1 MLSRMVWRKCVSWLP
16 RGLMLMLSGM
26 LVGMPVSAQ
35 LAPAAQHDA
44 VPPVIRTIP
53 PVSSGTGAAPVVPLA
68 PAPETSASTPS
79 RASTVSPADGSTTNA
94 PAGVPALQARVTDL
108 TGTLDTARRQGLEQR
123 LAALEQRKG
132 AQVAVLIVPT
142 TAPDTIEQFATRV
155 FDAWKLG
162 RKATDDGVLLIMAKN
177 DRTLRIE
184 VGYGLEGAIP
194 DAMAGRIIREQIVPR
209 LQAGDYAG
217 GIEAG
222 VAAIEKLVDGEAL
235 PAPSANSDESMF
247 SGFSVS
253 ELDLAFVIGM
263 TVLFLAGSTLV
274 AGLGAAVASWFFFGT
289 WWAVVAGGVAG
300 LLLSGVL
307 GVLGVKRLFREWLGR
322 GGGGGGSGGGFGGGF
337 GGGRGGRGGFGG
349 GGGFRGGFGG
359 FGGGGGR
366 SGGGGASGRW

>member
-16 RGLMLMLSGM
+16 RELMLMLSGM

-162 RKATDDGVLLIMAKN
+162 RKGTDDGVLLIMAKN

>member
-1 MLSRMVWRKCVSWLP
+1 MVWRKGESWLP
-16 RGLMLMLSGM
+16 RGLTLVLSGM
-26 LVGMPVSAQ
+26 LIGMPVSAQ

-53 PVSSGTGAAPVVPLA
+53 PVSPAAPGTGTVPAVPLA
-68 PAPETSASTPS
+68 PAPETPASTPS
-79 RASTVSPADGSTTNA
+79 RAPTALPADGSTADA
-94 PAGVPALQARVTDL
+94 PVGVPTLQARVTDL

-142 TAPDTIEQFATRV
+142 TAPDTIEQYATRV

-162 RKATDDGVLLIMAKN
+162 RKGTDDGVLLIMAKN

-194 DAMAGRIIREQIVPR
+194 DAIAGRIIREQIVPR

-235 PAPSANSDESMF
+235 PAPSANPDESMF
-247 SGFSVS
+247 SGFGVS

-263 TVLFLAGSTLV
+263 IVLFLAGSTLV

-289 WWAVVAGGVAG
+289 WWAAAAGGVAG

-322 GGGGGGSGGGFGGGF
+322 GGGGGGGGFGGGF

-359 FGGGGGR
+359 GGGR

>member
-1 MLSRMVWRKCVSWLP
+1 
-16 RGLMLMLSGM
+16 
-26 LVGMPVSAQ
+26 MPVSAQ

-162 RKATDDGVLLIMAKN
+162 RKGTDDGVLLIMAKN

>member
-1 MLSRMVWRKCVSWLP
+1 MLALC
-16 RGLMLMLSGM
+16 GM

-44 VPPVIRTIP
+44 VPPVIRTNP
-53 PVSSGTGAAPVVPLA
+53 PVPSAAPGTGTAPSVPRAPV
-68 PAPETSASTPS
+68 PETSASTPS
-79 RASTVSPADGSTTNA
+79 RAPTAAPADGSTADA
-94 PAGVPALQARVTDL
+94 PVGMPILQARVTDL
-108 TGTLDTARRQGLEQR
+108 TSTLDTARRQALEQR

-162 RKATDDGVLLIMAKN
+162 RKGTDDGVLLIMAKN

-194 DAMAGRIIREQIVPR
+194 DAIAGRIIREQIVPR

-235 PAPSANSDESMF
+235 PAPSVQSNSDESMF
-247 SGFSVS
+247 SGLDVS
-253 ELDLAFVIGM
+253 EMGLAFVLGM
-263 TVLFLAGSTLV
+263 IVLVLGASTLI
-274 AGLGAAVASWFFFGT
+274 AGLGAAVASWFVFGT
-289 WWAVVAGGVAG
+289 WWAAIAGGVAG

-322 GGGGGGSGGGFGGGF
+322 GGGGGGGGFGGGF

-359 FGGGGGR
+359 GGGR